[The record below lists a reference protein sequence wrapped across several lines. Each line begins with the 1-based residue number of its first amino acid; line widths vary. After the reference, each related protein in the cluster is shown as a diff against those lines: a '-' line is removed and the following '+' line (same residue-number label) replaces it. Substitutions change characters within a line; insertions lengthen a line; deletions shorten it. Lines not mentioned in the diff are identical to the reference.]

1 MTARHS
7 PISRPVLVRVRGEKK
22 WSVNIREGREYSGW
36 SLRRYWVHGVTPVVR
51 GAASRASLQ
60 QSETIKIG
68 VEDAYDIGVCAVAV
82 AGDR

>member
-22 WSVNIREGREYSGW
+22 WSVNIREGREYS
-36 SLRRYWVHGVTPVVR
+36 LRRYCVHGVTPVVR